1 MDAPNQSL
9 QRTGSKRRLLPAAEF
24 VRAKEE
30 PTMNASTQDI
40 RQPVT
45 DSSDQALLYS
55 LWSVQDTLLQAYRT
69 MFITV
74 QSLLIAVAA
83 SIAGFN
89 SRLAWS
95 LVLVGFALL
104 FVWSLVTRARGRDV
118 QFAQAVIRWA
128 ESGRR
133 IEKPFTTFKDY
144 QSKFR
149 IERKYTVVFADGST
163 EPFLP
168 EAVWPPRSTDGHYI
182 WNWGARL
189 QLEIVLPS
197 AYFLSWALLAF
208 YIAVQP

>member
-1 MDAPNQSL
+1 MNATMQPAAPAPN
-9 QRTGSKRRLLPAAEF
+9 
-24 VRAKEE
+24 
-30 PTMNASTQDI
+30 
-40 RQPVT
+40 
-45 DSSDQALLYS
+45 DSGDLALLYS

-95 LVLVGFALL
+95 LVLVGFVLL
-104 FVWSLVTRARGRDV
+104 FVWSFVTRARGRDV
-118 QFAQAVIRWA
+118 QFAQSMIRWA

-133 IEKPFTTFKDY
+133 IERPFTSFKDY
-144 QSKFR
+144 QAKFR
-149 IERKYTVVFADGST
+149 VSGSYTFTFADGSH

-168 EAVWPPRSTDGHYI
+168 EAVWPPNSTHGQYV

-189 QLEIVLPS
+189 QLEIVLPA